1 MEQSVLKGEE
11 IFVDLSQSLNNAKN
25 NIVVVTAWFTDQ
37 ELLDILYSKQKQGVS
52 VSIVVGDNKDNEKL
66 NFKDFIASGGALTRI
81 KGKGYGMMHQKYCV
95 IDENLAFHGS
105 YNWSVN
111 ARKNNS
117 ESVIKTDHKPT
128 IQELLNDFNM
138 LTKEKEEVNGKNNG
152 SFFKNLISKLSAK
165 KENSEVELEQEKK
178 RETIDINNGDISID
192 EIFKS
197 IISAEA
203 KKTDEKSI
211 KNKGYESSK
220 EVSGDH
226 NVLTKAMN
234 SLYHLYIS
242 DNAENVQLKEKLIQK
257 INKKKEELI
266 QLEEIDRTKKE
277 SSEEV
282 FDLTKQKEYS
292 IEKSSLEQELELANK
307 DIELNKKTINT
318 IKEKINSI
326 KDQITGLE
334 LDFMKPAFNWL
345 AFLPMTI
352 FVLGLGAYLMLFYTS
367 SLYIM
372 IYSLQDAMD
381 LIKAGVPL
389 ADINPQVFESKAL
402 TKSFEKEGIA
412 GYFITLFFFVPLVIA
427 YISHLKD
434 DISEKRTKWD
444 YIKMGF
450 CYLVVVFIDA
460 FIAAKVTNTIVEIKK
475 EAKQIAPDYAL
486 TFYELITDL
495 NFWLVFCLGALPF
508 VFLSILIEKLSIFFK
523 ERSPETEK
531 KRLRFQ
537 KKVLEKKNIEHN
549 AEIDNLEEKIKEKE
563 KDIVR
568 IKNEITQVEN
578 KIAFHPMEV
587 NNRKIANDNLID
599 KRIDYIKNKAS
610 LFLNDIDNDNVSIS
624 HTTLNHRISA
634 FIEGWNEW
642 LHDEY
647 SIEKATLMSD
657 SAEKMIDKWLAENSI
672 TSK

>member
-1 MEQSVLKGEE
+1 
-11 IFVDLSQSLNNAKN
+11 
-25 NIVVVTAWFTDQ
+25 
-37 ELLDILYSKQKQGVS
+37 
-52 VSIVVGDNKDNEKL
+52 
-66 NFKDFIASGGALTRI
+66 
-81 KGKGYGMMHQKYCV
+81 
-95 IDENLAFHGS
+95 
-105 YNWSVN
+105 
-111 ARKNNS
+111 
-117 ESVIKTDHKPT
+117 
-128 IQELLNDFNM
+128 
-138 LTKEKEEVNGKNNG
+138 
-152 SFFKNLISKLSAK
+152 
-165 KENSEVELEQEKK
+165 
-178 RETIDINNGDISID
+178 
-192 EIFKS
+192 
-197 IISAEA
+197 
-203 KKTDEKSI
+203 
-211 KNKGYESSK
+211 
-220 EVSGDH
+220 
-226 NVLTKAMN
+226 MN